1 MKCKSPCWP
10 AVLLCFLLMGVG
22 PERLRAQQDQTS
34 QAPQTTQPAASSRS
48 NESTKE
54 SAASVPVVE
63 NAGSAK
69 KPQTSTLEFTPRGSF
84 PNILGPY
91 LNPAVPQLSLDNS
104 HRLHSLIQNGKL
116 QLSVDDAIAL
126 ALENNLDIAI
136 ARYNLPLSQADYLR
150 SKAGSAVRGTGTSAF
165 ISNALFANAIG
176 SSTTSNGGTSNGGGA
191 GGAGFSS
198 SGAKSAGSIQCCDP
212 FAGFFVGWDQNTTAL
227 GTTALTGVPFLNQQS
242 TGYQAFYGQGFLTG
256 TSVVVAMGGS
266 RSTTSALTTLLNPQV
281 STFGIVTITQPL
293 LNGFGYRSNAVSIR
307 IARNDLKF
315 ADSQFR
321 QQVMTTTA
329 NVLNLYSSLL
339 SARENVRVAQE
350 ALRYAQKL
358 LEDNKRQV
366 EIGTLAPI
374 EVVRAESEVAA
385 DEQSLVVAQTTYQ
398 QQQENMKTALS
409 KHVDADLA
417 GVEVEAT
424 DKLPDPKPDD
434 IPPLKEALAEALNA
448 PARGE
453 GDRGKGRPEIEQA
466 ELNIRNQ
473 EYTVQAVRRRLLP
486 TFDLFASYAPTGLSG
501 HALCGGNAF
510 QPVCPPGVIG
520 YLPGGVSQSLTAL
533 LHGNYPDYSLGANLQ
548 IPLRNRQA
556 QADTATALLQERQ
569 LRTTLQK
576 QKNLVEQDVRN
587 AEIAVT
593 QAKAQIAAAGKATE
607 LARETMDAEQKKF
620 QLGESTVFQV
630 IQTQRDLATAEG
642 NEVKARTAYA
652 QALTQFQQ
660 ATGTILDRHHIE
672 IADAKNGQVSRQP
685 NIPGTPEPTA
695 AGNQP

>member
-1 MKCKSPCWP
+1 MKSKWP
-10 AVLLCFLLMGVG
+10 RRLGVFLCLTIGAIPIG
-22 PERLRAQQDQTS
+22 LRAQQN
-34 QAPQTTQPAASSRS
+34 QPAQPSQSQDS
-48 NESTKE
+48 G
-54 SAASVPVVE
+54 AASAPTRTTPFQASE
-63 NAGSAK
+63 RSSH
-69 KPQTSTLEFTPRGSF
+69 TSMLDFNPRGAF

-91 LNPAVPQLSLDNS
+91 LNPSVPQLSLDNS

-116 QLSVDDAIAL
+116 ELSLDDAIAL
-126 ALENNLDIAI
+126 SLENNLDIAI

-176 SSTTSNGGTSNGGGA
+176 SSTTTSGGTSSGGGA
-191 GGAGFSS
+191 GGAGFSG
-198 SGAKSAGSIQCCDP
+198 SGAKSAGSAQCCDP

-227 GTTALTGVPFLNQQS
+227 GTTALTGVSFLNQQS

-256 TSVVVAMGGS
+256 TSIVMAVGGS

-293 LNGFGYRSNAVSIR
+293 LYGFGYRTNAVSIR

-321 QQVMTTTA
+321 QQVINTTA
-329 NVLNLYSSLL
+329 NVLNLYSGLL
-339 SARENVRVAQE
+339 SARESVRVAQE
-350 ALRYAQKL
+350 ALKYAQKL
-358 LEDNKRQV
+358 LDDNKRQV

-374 EVVRAESEVAA
+374 EVVRAESEVAS
-385 DEQSLVVAQTTYQ
+385 DQQNLVVAQTTYQ
-398 QQQENMKTALS
+398 QQQENLKTAIS

-424 DKLPDPKPDD
+424 DRLPDPKPDD
-434 IPPLKEALAEALNA
+434 IPPLQQALEDALNS
-448 PARGE
+448 PAREG

-501 HALCGGNAF
+501 HALCGGNSF
-510 QPVCPPGVIG
+510 QPPCPAGVVG
-520 YLPGGVSQSLTAL
+520 FLPGGVSQSLTGL
-533 LHGNYPDYSLGANLQ
+533 LHGNYPDYSIGANFQLP
-548 IPLRNRQA
+548 IRNRQA

-569 LRTTLQK
+569 LRATLQK
-576 QKNLVEQDVRN
+576 QKNIVEQDVRN

-593 QAKAQIAAAGKATE
+593 QAKAQIAAAIKATE
-607 LARETMDAEQKKF
+607 LARETMDAEEKKF

-660 ATGTILDRHHIE
+660 ATGTILVQHHIE
-672 IADAKNGQVSRQP
+672 IADAKNGQVTRP
-685 NIPGTPEPTA
+685 ANIPGAPEPTA
-695 AGNQP
+695 AGNQ